1 MLNGAKGD
9 VDGKKINK
17 NDFRVEINKLRL
29 CPFSQTGL
37 ECREI
42 FHLDAGRSRETEKFC
57 DFLLLVINEEVS
69 EKFLEHCTSC
79 NTNFIVYNHI
89 GLIFPYSPRFSASPV
104 RLYIFMLRCTVQ
116 SIKLLKHLQ

>member
-69 EKFLEHCTSC
+69 EKFLASC